1 MEKINYFLALEKR
14 IGDYNI
20 IDINKLDICD
30 NNYMPDI
37 ASIDMFTSKYTI
49 DEIRESIKRA
59 NMVKYD
65 YLVGDF
71 KIVSDKKHRLPILT
85 KDKYEIIRDFQNND
99 MEISKDFKNKLYGS
113 YKKIIEKNFKD
124 SEFKNNMLDKFNTV
138 LKEGNKEEI
147 FKLLETLPYDNIR
160 DFYLT
165 IYKELDK

>member
-113 YKKIIEKNFKD
+113 YKKIIDKNFKD

-138 LKEGNKEEI
+138 LKDGNKKEI
-147 FKLLETLPYDNIR
+147 FKLLEALPYDNIR
-160 DFYLT
+160 DFYIT
-165 IYKELDK
+165 IYKELV